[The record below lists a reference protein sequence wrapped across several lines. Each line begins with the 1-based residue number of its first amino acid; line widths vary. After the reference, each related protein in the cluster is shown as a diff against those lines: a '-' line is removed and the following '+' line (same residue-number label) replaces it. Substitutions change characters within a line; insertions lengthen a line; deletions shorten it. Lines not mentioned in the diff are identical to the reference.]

1 MESNDLLNNYDEV
14 QSLISRVQSYILNN
28 KNTKDIYSKL
38 RRKLKQL
45 VESTFSQK
53 RVDLLIK
60 KDFLKL
66 ILNTYN
72 LMQKIEIESQL
83 HTLELVSLVVGRIF
97 LRK

>member
-1 MESNDLLNNYDEV
+1 MESNDILHNYDEV

-38 RRKLKQL
+38 RKKLKQL
-45 VESTFSQK
+45 IESTFSYK
-53 RVDLLIK
+53 RVDLLIQ

-72 LMQKIEIESQL
+72 LMQKIQVESQL
-83 HTLELVSLVVGRIF
+83 HTLELVSLIIG
-97 LRK
+97 KQEN